1 MAVFEFPSPLTGDTK
16 ADLENLWKE
25 YWKLVEQLTILNG
38 DLERMRKEAGA

>member
-16 ADLENLWKE
+16 TDLENLWKE
-25 YWKLVEQLTILNG
+25 YWKLVEQLTILNE